1 MVWTQRAAVAALA
14 AMALTGC
21 SASSDRGESIPDSC
35 DGGGGVATPKTA
47 VEILLEAASRSDAAL
62 ACTVT
67 TGIPEGKDLG
77 RELAKL
83 RAAALEQGIT
93 AENVRMLKIG
103 DPEQETGSYTLSG
116 GPVTDLEPLTFQ
128 ITQLKDTG
136 YRVFFPMPEKFDL

>member
-1 MVWTQRAAVAALA
+1 M
-14 AMALTGC
+14 
-21 SASSDRGESIPDSC
+21 
-35 DGGGGVATPKTA
+35 
-47 VEILLEAASRSDAAL
+47 EILLEAASQSDAAL

-83 RAAALEQGIT
+83 RTAALEQGIT
-93 AENVRMLKIG
+93 AENVQMLKIG

-128 ITQLKDTG
+128 IIQLKDTG
-136 YRVFFPMPEKFDL
+136 HRVFFPVPDKLDL